1 MTTHYHPN
9 DFKHLEEKHEITN
22 VDMTGYTNEMWFIEL
37 KKYLVDVHGMNEKQ
51 LKQEFDKRFPVLLV
65 RDLF

>member
-1 MTTHYHPN
+1 MSHYHPD

-51 LKQEFDKRFPVLLV
+51 LKQEFDKRFPGVLV

>member
-1 MTTHYHPN
+1 MSHYHPD

-51 LKQEFDKRFPVLLV
+51 LKQEFDKRFPGLLV

>member
-1 MTTHYHPN
+1 MSHYHPD

-51 LKQEFDKRFPVLLV
+51 LKQEFDKRFPELLV